1 MTNRQISVA
10 VVVHGAFIA
19 SVACVIGVPLG
30 VMVGRLTWSEIA
42 SYVVVVNRPI
52 APLMSLCAIA
62 AVLVA
67 VALAAT
73 YVPARQAGRIRPATV
88 LRTP

>member
-1 MTNRQISVA
+1 MTNRQISA
-10 VVVHGAFIA
+10 SVVVHGTFVAA
-19 SVACVIGVPLG
+19 VACVVGVPLG

-52 APLMSLCAIA
+52 APLMSLGMIA

-73 YVPARQAGRIRPATV
+73 YIPARQARRIRPANI
-88 LRTP
+88 LRTF